1 MLQDLR
7 FAFRSL
13 TSRPLV
19 TTVAVLSLAL
29 GIGVNTAMFSVFDR
43 LLLRR
48 LPVPAAEQIVNVT
61 SPGPRPG
68 SRSTGDGGRLD
79 AIFSYP
85 LFRDLE
91 RLEGDALQM
100 AAHRDFRANLAYRG
114 QTADAE
120 GLLVSGNY
128 FPALRLRPALGRLL
142 GPDDDRVQ
150 GAHPVV
156 VLSHSYW
163 STRFGADPSVLG
175 GTLVVNG
182 EPMTIVGVAAAG
194 FSGNT
199 TTDRPQVFMPLTM
212 AGRAYRDAQWDGMT
226 ARNNHWLYVFARL
239 RSDLSREQAE
249 ALINVPFAALIKDVE
264 FPALRSGMGDRDR
277 AEFQQRRIILQN
289 GSHGRD
295 SNRDET
301 KGILL
306 LMFAITGFVLA
317 IACANVAN
325 LLLARVADRSME
337 MSVRLSLGA
346 SWVRLLRLLLAESLV
361 LGIIGAVAALIV
373 GRMTLGALFATMP
386 ADDVAILDITM
397 SPNVFLFALA
407 LGIGTSVLFG
417 LFPAIHGIRASVR
430 AGLQAESRRT
440 AGSRAANRF
449 RASLATSQI
458 ALATALLA
466 VAGLFIVSLVNVA
479 RTELGFRRDG
489 LVTFR
494 LSPYLNGYSMAQA
507 FALFDQVEE
516 QLRGLPGVVSVTES
530 TVPLLS
536 NSNWSNNI
544 TVEGF
549 EAGPDADT
557 NVSVARVGADY
568 FRTMGI
574 PVLAGRELTR
584 TDAEHAPRV
593 AVVNEAFGR
602 KFSVGANVIG
612 KRLAIGAGGNRPLD
626 IEIVGLVRDARYS
639 EIKEPPPPQLI
650 MAYRQPDAPGRQGGV
665 GPLTFYVRTSS
676 DTGALLGAIPSVV
689 SRLDANLPIVTLR
702 TMDDQIWDNTTP
714 QRVLGTLSSSFA
726 LIATL
731 LAAIGLYAVLAYGV
745 ARRLREIGIRVA
757 LGAQPRDVRWLVFA
771 QVGRMTFIG
780 GIAGVGLALGL
791 GRLAGSMLFGVEKS
805 DASIIGAAALVV
817 VVVALAAGALPARR
831 ATTVNPIEALRIE

>member
-1 MLQDLR
+1 
-7 FAFRSL
+7 
-13 TSRPLV
+13 
-19 TTVAVLSLAL
+19 VLSLAL

-48 LPVPAAEQIVNVT
+48 LPVPAANEVVNVT

-68 SRSTGDGGRLD
+68 SRSTGDGGQLD
-79 AIFSYP
+79 AVFSYP

-91 RLEGDALQM
+91 RLDGDALRM

-114 QTADAE
+114 QTSDAE
-120 GLLVSGNY
+120 GVLVSGNY
-128 FPALRLRPALGRLL
+128 FPALGIRPALGRLL

-156 VLSHSYW
+156 ALSHSYW

-182 EPMTIVGVAAAG
+182 EPMTIVGVGPAG

-199 TTDRPQVFMPLTM
+199 TTDRPQVFMPLMM
-212 AGRAYRDAQWDGMT
+212 AERAFRDAQWNGMT

-249 ALINVPFAALIKDVE
+249 ALVNVPFAALIKDVE

-277 AEFQQRRIILQN
+277 AAFQERRIILQD
-289 GSHGRD
+289 GSRGRD

-346 SWVRLLRLLLAESLV
+346 SSARLLRLLLVESLV
-361 LGIIGAVAALIV
+361 LGIVSALAALVV
-373 GRMTLGALFATMP
+373 GRMTLSGLFATMP
-386 ADDVAILDITM
+386 ADDVAILDFTM
-397 SPNVFLFALA
+397 SPAVFLFALA
-407 LGIGTSVLFG
+407 LGVGTSVLFG
-417 LFPAIHGIRASVR
+417 LFPAIHGIRSSVR
-430 AGLQAESRRT
+430 AGLQAESART
-440 AGSRAANRF
+440 AGSRTANRF

-466 VAGLFIVSLVNVA
+466 VAGLFIVSLVNLA
-479 RTELGFRRDG
+479 RTELGIRRDG

-494 LSPYLNGYSMAQA
+494 LSPYLNGYSTAQA
-507 FALFDQVEE
+507 FVLFDQVEE

-536 NSNWSNNI
+536 NSNWYNNI

-549 EAGPDADT
+549 DAGPDADT
-557 NVSVARVGADY
+557 NVSVARVGTDY
-568 FRTMGI
+568 FRTLGI
-574 PVLAGRELTR
+574 PLLTGRELTR
-584 TDAEHAPRV
+584 ADGENAPRV
-593 AVVNEAFGR
+593 AIVNEAFGR
-602 KFSVGANVIG
+602 KFNFGANVIG

-626 IEIVGLVRDARYS
+626 IEIVGLVRDAKYS
-639 EIKEPPPPQLI
+639 EIKEPPPPQLV
-650 MAYRQPDAPGRQGGV
+650 MAYRQPDAPGRQGAV
-665 GPLTFYVRTSS
+665 GPLTFYARTTS
-676 DTGALLGAIPSVV
+676 DTGALLGAIPPLVA
-689 SRLDANLPIVTLR
+689 RLDANLPIVNLR

-726 LIATL
+726 LVATL

-745 ARRLREIGIRVA
+745 TRRLREIGIRVA
-757 LGAQPRDVRWLVFA
+757 LGAQPRDVRWLVLA
-771 QVGRMTFIG
+771 QMARMTLVG
-780 GIAGVGLALGL
+780 GVVGAALALVL
-791 GRLAGSMLFGVEKS
+791 GRLAQAMLFGVEGT
-805 DASIIGAAALVV
+805 DAAIIVAAVLVV
-817 VVVALAAGALPARR
+817 VVVAVAAGILPARR
-831 ATTVNPIEALRIE
+831 ATSVNPIVALRNE